1 MNIFNQKTDNNH
13 KKTYKNL
20 SFYMFF
26 QLPEKLYHFEN
37 RILLMFDNRF

>member
-1 MNIFNQKTDNNH
+1 MNTFKVKNDNNH

-26 QLPEKLYHFEN
+26 TLY
-37 RILLMFDNRF
+37 RKKQYI